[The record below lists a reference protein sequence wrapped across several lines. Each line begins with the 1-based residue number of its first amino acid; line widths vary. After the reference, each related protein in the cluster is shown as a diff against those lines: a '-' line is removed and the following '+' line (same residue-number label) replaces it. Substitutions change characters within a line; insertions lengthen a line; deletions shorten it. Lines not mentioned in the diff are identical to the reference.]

1 MVGDRYGAHGSWH
14 LVMQHEQQYSRE
26 DRDQPSIADS
36 SHLQAHAYIK
46 G

>member
-14 LVMQHEQQYSRE
+14 LVIQHKQHYSRE
-26 DRDQPSIADS
+26 DRDQPLITDS
-36 SHLQAHAYIK
+36 GISQAHDHIE